1 MIPISMPEILMVDG
15 DILIGGMGGMDM
27 DIMVPH
33 GAIGHDTLL
42 TMVPRGSRIGR
53 GGVRSRGGRYGRYG
67 IDQQYDIAVGQRN
80 AVAESG

>member
-1 MIPISMPEILMVDG
+1 MVDG

-42 TMVPRGSRIGR
+42 TMVLEDHGL
-53 GGVRSRGGRYGRYG
+53 
-67 IDQQYDIAVGQRN
+67 DVG
-80 AVAESG
+80 E

>member
-1 MIPISMPEILMVDG
+1 MGGMIPISMPEILMVDG

-42 TMVPRGSRIGR
+42 TMVLEDHGLD
-53 GGVRSRGGRYGRYG
+53 V
-67 IDQQYDIAVGQRN
+67 
-80 AVAESG
+80 EE